1 MKHKK
6 EIQEELDQ
14 IAPFLAKIEKQESYP
29 IPKDYFAQLAEQIS
43 TQVALEPRQKIATQV
58 APTSF
63 WTSLTSLL
71 SNKFRMNSLVAA
83 ASVLL
88 CVGSFFYWSST
99 QQAATETIAAA
110 QYLTYVEEHLDEF
123 EEEILLELNQEED
136 LDIDLLTDTEIKD
149 QNLDNYLEDVLDDLD
164 DQSLEELL

>member
-14 IAPFLAKIEKQESYP
+14 IAPFLAKIEKRESYQVP
-29 IPKDYFAQLAEQIS
+29 HDYFTRLSEQIS
-43 TQVALEPRQKIATQV
+43 TQVALEPRQKIAAQV
-58 APTSF
+58 PPTSL
-63 WTSLTSLL
+63 WRSLTNLL
-71 SNKFRMNSLVAA
+71 AGKFQMRTIVAA

-88 CVGSFFYWSST
+88 CVGSFFYWSSG
-99 QQAATETIAAA
+99 QQSSVETIAAA
-110 QYLTYVEEHLDEF
+110 QYLSYVEENLDEF

-136 LDIDLLTDTEIKD
+136 LGIDLLTDTEIKE
-149 QNLDNYLEDVLDDLD
+149 QTLDNYLEEFLDDLE